1 MSQRF
6 FVIFTAGNPQEF
18 AGLSP
23 TFITFLPSDGSSL
36 GPPPIAEVGTSTGF
50 YGFTFAP
57 SATFSICFTVDGGVS
72 VVGDEASRY
81 ITGVLDP
88 IAAVDK
94 ELGFSADSYGSTIQA
109 VTVFGQVKRS
119 VELTQAS
126 ELFDKTTGVWT
137 KYAAG
142 TSTVLM
148 EKTLTNSISST
159 TKT

>member
-18 AGLSP
+18 AGLTP

-36 GPPPIAEVGTSTGF
+36 GPPPIAEIGTSTGF

-57 SATFSICFTVDGGVS
+57 SATFSICFTVDGGVT

-94 ELGFSADSYGSTIQA
+94 ELGFSADSYGTTAQPD
-109 VTVFGQVKRS
+109 TVFGLSKRNS
-119 VELTQAS
+119 QYWEST
-126 ELFDKTTGVWT
+126 ETFNKTTGVWE
-137 KYAAG
+137 KYASG
-142 TSTVLM
+142 TSTM
-148 EKTLTNSISST
+148 IMQKTLTNSISST